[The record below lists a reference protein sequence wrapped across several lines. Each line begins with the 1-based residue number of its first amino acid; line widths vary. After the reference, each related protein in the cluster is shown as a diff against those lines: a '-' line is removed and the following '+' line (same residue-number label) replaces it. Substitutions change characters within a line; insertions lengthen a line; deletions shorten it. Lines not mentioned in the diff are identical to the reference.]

1 METVTETVMETV
13 METVTETATETATET
28 VTVSNTSLCDQ
39 VSQVNHSNHVDQSKL
54 TYAESVYIAPFTLV
68 QKVTRKV
75 KPIVNIEN
83 TLFFTFIT
91 NHIVHQYRTEEN
103 KNHKNLRALITSLMY
118 EETGTNK
125 FNITHIEQTFAGY
138 KIHFTLSLDE
148 FTRVKRY
155 QDHTSGELTF
165 QLGRRKYSILK
176 KF

>member
-1 METVTETVMETV
+1 MSW
-13 METVTETATETATET
+13 A
-28 VTVSNTSLCDQ
+28 DQ
-39 VSQVNHSNHVDQSKL
+39 VDKTNQVNPSNRANQSKL

-75 KPIVNIEN
+75 KPVVNIED

-91 NHIVHQYRTEEN
+91 NHIMHQYRTEEN
-103 KNHKNLRALITSLMY
+103 REYRDLRTLVTALMY

-148 FTRVKRY
+148 STRVERY
-155 QDHTSGELTF
+155 QDHTSGECTF
-165 QLGRRKYSILK
+165 QIGRRKYSILK

>member
-1 METVTETVMETV
+1 
-13 METVTETATETATET
+13 
-28 VTVSNTSLCDQ
+28 
-39 VSQVNHSNHVDQSKL
+39 
-54 TYAESVYIAPFTLV
+54 V

-75 KPIVNIEN
+75 KPVVNIEN

-103 KNHKNLRALITSLMY
+103 KNHKNINALITSLMY

-125 FNITHIEQTFAGY
+125 FNITHIEQTFTGY
-138 KIHFTLSLDE
+138 KIHFTLSLDDSM
-148 FTRVKRY
+148 RVERH

>member
-1 METVTETVMETV
+1 MSRV
-13 METVTETATETATET
+13 
-28 VTVSNTSLCDQ
+28 DQ
-39 VSQVNHSNHVDQSKL
+39 VDQVNPSNHADQSKL

-75 KPIVNIEN
+75 KPVVNIGD
-83 TLFFTFIT
+83 TQFFTFIT
-91 NHIVHQYRTEEN
+91 NHIMRQYRTEEN
-103 KNHKNLRALITSLMY
+103 KNHKDLRTLVTALMY

-148 FTRVKRY
+148 STRVERC
-155 QDHTSGELTF
+155 QDRTSGELTF
-165 QLGRRKYSILK
+165 QIGRRKYSILK

>member
-1 METVTETVMETV
+1 M
-13 METVTETATETATET
+13 
-28 VTVSNTSLCDQ
+28 DQ
-39 VSQVNHSNHVDQSKL
+39 VNLSNRADQSKL

-68 QKVTRKV
+68 QKITRKA
-75 KPIVNIEN
+75 KPVVN

-91 NHIVHQYRTEEN
+91 NHIIHQYRTEKN
-103 KNHKNLRALITSLMY
+103 KNLNTLITSIMY

-138 KIHFTLSLDE
+138 KIHFTLSLDDS
-148 FTRVKRY
+148 TRVERY
-155 QDHTSGELTF
+155 QDHTSGEWTF